1 MLKKYILFA
10 TIATLSYCNNCVVA
24 QKAPTDNTLT
34 AAEKKEG
41 WKLLFDG
48 KTLAGWK
55 GYKKDTVGNAWIVE
69 KGTLHLSKGGS
80 GDVMTKE
87 EFENFE
93 LKLDWKIA
101 QGGNSGIFWG
111 VVEGND
117 YNNTYETGPEMQ
129 VLDDEKHSDAK
140 AGKDGNHQ
148 AGSLYDMITAK
159 NKKLKKPGVEFNQ
172 VLIKKLKNKVEFYLN
187 GIKVVSFVQGSP
199 EWDKMV
205 AESKFNGWKGFGK
218 YANGHIALQDHGD
231 QVWYKNIKIRKL

>member
-1 MLKKYILFA
+1 MFKKGILIATFA
-10 TIATLSYCNNCVVA
+10 TFSYCSSCVVA
-24 QKAPTDNTLT
+24 QKSSPDNTLT
-34 AAEKKEG
+34 SEEKKTG

-48 KTLAGWK
+48 KTMSGWK
-55 GYKKDTVGNAWIVE
+55 GYKKDTIGKGWEVQQ
-69 KGTLHLSKGGS
+69 GTLHLSKGGA
-80 GDVMTKE
+80 GDVITME

-93 LKLDWKIA
+93 LKLEWKIS

-111 VVEGND
+111 VVESND

-159 NKKLKKPGVEFNQ
+159 NKTLKKPGLEYNQ
-172 VLIKKLKNKVEFYLN
+172 VLIKKLNNKVEFYLN
-187 GIKVVSFVQGSP
+187 GAKVVEFVQGSP
-199 EWDKMV
+199 QWDKMV

-218 YANGHIALQDHGD
+218 FSKGHIALQDHGD